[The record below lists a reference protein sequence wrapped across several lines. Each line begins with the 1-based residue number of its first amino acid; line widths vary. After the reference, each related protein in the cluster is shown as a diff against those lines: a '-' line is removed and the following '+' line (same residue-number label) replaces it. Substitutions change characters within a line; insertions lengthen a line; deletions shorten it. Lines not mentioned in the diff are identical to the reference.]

1 VPSVDLCK
9 ARLAS
14 LILAY
19 CIRVVKAV
27 VDLVGLWVAVAVVL
41 DFGFTLLTEE
51 GT

>member
-1 VPSVDLCK
+1 VPNVDLCK

-27 VDLVGLWVAVAVVL
+27 VDLVGLWVAVVVL

-51 GT
+51 GI